1 MTTRPIN
8 ANPPPQLRALAAK
21 AHELPEA
28 VRNALQANL
37 SVAPSDATPEGVVL
51 ETFAR
56 LGYLPDEA
64 THATR
69 KLLAQ
74 ASRYTPL
81 TPR

>member
-1 MTTRPIN
+1 M
-8 ANPPPQLRALAAK
+8 APPLTDRVVPRQLRKLSATAPD
-21 AHELPEA
+21 LPEA
-28 VRNALQANL
+28 LRDALQAEL
-37 SVAPSDATPEGVVL
+37 SVAPYDATPEQVL
-51 ETFAR
+51 LDTFAR

-74 ASRYTPL
+74 ASRYTQL